1 MRQGGIGVV
10 DEVDVGWSEPVM
22 VGERELVNVL
32 CIRLKVDCKLLGRRY
47 ACKQKDV
54 YVGRNAAERTI
65 LAAEHR
71 TEVVVD

>member
-1 MRQGGIGVV
+1 
-10 DEVDVGWSEPVM
+10 M

-32 CIRLKVDCKLLGRRY
+32 CIWLKVDCKLLGRSY